1 MNPSATPGNDI
12 PILSSIELDRCWVC
26 GKVFIECGGNDPA
39 VIRNRHHI
47 VPRACGGTDG
57 PTVTLCSAH
66 HDLLHAVATQAL
78 ASKPFQPLM
87 EGLQGMMSLKV
98 SYLADV
104 VCRSTR
110 MVADDPN
117 KRGQIGLTLSGTET
131 AMLKRLAKDDKLS
144 MAGVLIALLH
154 KEYARRYP
162 QITNYTST

>member
-1 MNPSATPGNDI
+1 M
-12 PILSSIELDRCWVC
+12 
-26 GKVFIECGGNDPA
+26 
-39 VIRNRHHI
+39 
-47 VPRACGGTDG
+47 
-57 PTVTLCSAH
+57 TLCSAH

-78 ASKPFQPLM
+78 ANKPFQHLM
-87 EGLQGMMSLKV
+87 DHLQGMLSLKV

-117 KRGQIGLTLSGTET
+117 KKGQVVLALSGTET
-131 AMLKRLAKDDKLS
+131 AWLKRLGKDDKLS